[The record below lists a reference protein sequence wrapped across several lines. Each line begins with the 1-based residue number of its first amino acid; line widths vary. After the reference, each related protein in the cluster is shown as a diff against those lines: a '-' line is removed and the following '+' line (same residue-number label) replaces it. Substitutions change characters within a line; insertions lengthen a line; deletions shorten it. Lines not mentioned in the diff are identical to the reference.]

1 MSTIEII
8 EKLYKNNDATR
19 EELLYL
25 LDNIDEK
32 SKELL
37 IHRAHETRMKHYG
50 KKVYMRGLIEL
61 TSYCKKD
68 CLYCGLRRNNK
79 NADRY
84 RLTLEEVME
93 CVRKG
98 DALGYKTFVL
108 QGGEDAY
115 FTDERMVEIIKA
127 IKNEFPD
134 NAITLSLGERSH
146 ESYQK
151 MYDAGADRYL
161 LRHESA
167 SKELYESIH
176 PEEPFEVRRNCLKDL
191 KEIGYQAGAGFM
203 VGIPNQTNEDLVN
216 DLRFVK
222 EFEPAMCGIGPF
234 IPHKDTPLKAYSH
247 GSLEK
252 TIICLAITR
261 LLLPKVLLPA
271 TTALSSIDPEGR
283 EAGLKAGGNVIM
295 PNLSPMSVRKKYSLY
310 NNKAYI
316 LDEDAEYRKLI
327 EEKINK
333 VGFEL
338 SVDRGDNIDFMNN

>member
-127 IKNEFPD
+127 IKSEFPD

-234 IPHKDTPLKAYSH
+234 IPHKDTPLKDYEH

-271 TTALSSIDPEGR
+271 TTALSSIDAGGR

-295 PNLSPMSVRKKYSLY
+295 PNLSPMSVRKKYS
-310 NNKAYI
+310 
-316 LDEDAEYRKLI
+316 
-327 EEKINK
+327 
-333 VGFEL
+333 
-338 SVDRGDNIDFMNN
+338 

>member
-134 NAITLSLGERSH
+134 NAITL
-146 ESYQK
+146 
-151 MYDAGADRYL
+151 YL
-161 LRHESA
+161 
-167 SKELYESIH
+167 
-176 PEEPFEVRRNCLKDL
+176 
-191 KEIGYQAGAGFM
+191 
-203 VGIPNQTNEDLVN
+203 
-216 DLRFVK
+216 
-222 EFEPAMCGIGPF
+222 
-234 IPHKDTPLKAYSH
+234 
-247 GSLEK
+247 
-252 TIICLAITR
+252 
-261 LLLPKVLLPA
+261 
-271 TTALSSIDPEGR
+271 
-283 EAGLKAGGNVIM
+283 
-295 PNLSPMSVRKKYSLY
+295 
-310 NNKAYI
+310 
-316 LDEDAEYRKLI
+316 
-327 EEKINK
+327 
-333 VGFEL
+333 
-338 SVDRGDNIDFMNN
+338 

>member
-115 FTDERMVEIIKA
+115 FTDERMV
-127 IKNEFPD
+127 
-134 NAITLSLGERSH
+134 
-146 ESYQK
+146 
-151 MYDAGADRYL
+151 
-161 LRHESA
+161 
-167 SKELYESIH
+167 
-176 PEEPFEVRRNCLKDL
+176 
-191 KEIGYQAGAGFM
+191 
-203 VGIPNQTNEDLVN
+203 
-216 DLRFVK
+216 
-222 EFEPAMCGIGPF
+222 
-234 IPHKDTPLKAYSH
+234 
-247 GSLEK
+247 
-252 TIICLAITR
+252 
-261 LLLPKVLLPA
+261 
-271 TTALSSIDPEGR
+271 
-283 EAGLKAGGNVIM
+283 
-295 PNLSPMSVRKKYSLY
+295 
-310 NNKAYI
+310 
-316 LDEDAEYRKLI
+316 
-327 EEKINK
+327 
-333 VGFEL
+333 
-338 SVDRGDNIDFMNN
+338 